1 MNATWEWLARQA
13 RRVTGFAVQAAESL
27 VSAAWSAAVTHPLRT
42 LYFHGPNIRGY
53 GFWGGIADSDM
64 CAQLTSVS
72 SLMWDSQAAACRDL
86 LERNFAA
93 FYTAVLSALYAWL
106 VFKLLQCLLF
116 RYAYMRPIV
125 AELRGLV
132 ADMQKN
138 PTFLES
144 GSGSMILTEHNAR
157 AASVSEC
164 APRENLWTAS
174 ATRSGRTRSGSV
186 DDGLHVSSP
195 SNRILRSRRSE
206 SGASGSSEQSPA
218 LFRGHAGRG
227 QRRSSRLRSNSS

>member
-1 MNATWEWLARQA
+1 MNATTWDWLARQA
-13 RRVTGFAVQAAESL
+13 RRVTSFAAQAAESL

-106 VFKLLQCLLF
+106 AYKLLQCLLF

-144 GSGSMILTEHNAR
+144 GGKILEHHAR
-157 AASVSEC
+157 AAGVSERC
-164 APRENLWTAS
+164 ANLWTAS
-174 ATRSGRTRSGSV
+174 ARSRHSRNGRTRSGSV
-186 DDGLHVSSP
+186 DGGCLYVSP
-195 SNRILRSRRSE
+195 SSN
-206 SGASGSSEQSPA
+206 SGSTYPHSDCSGSTEQSPA
-218 LFRGHAGRG
+218 LLRGHAGRG